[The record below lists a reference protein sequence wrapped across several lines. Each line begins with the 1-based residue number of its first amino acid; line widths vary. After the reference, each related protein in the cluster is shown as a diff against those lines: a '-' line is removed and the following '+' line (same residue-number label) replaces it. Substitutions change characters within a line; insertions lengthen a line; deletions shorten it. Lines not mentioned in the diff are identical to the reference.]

1 MSVKNEI
8 LHILESN
15 KGSNISGQELADI
28 LNVSRTAVWKAINL
42 LKEEG
47 YPIEAASNKGYSL
60 SVSSDFLSSEGIRLF
75 LNEEY
80 KNIPITVY
88 KTIEST
94 NSEAKLLAV
103 QNAEHGTIVVSEEQ
117 TKGRGRF
124 GRDFFSP
131 SDSGIYMSIIL
142 KPKLNMENA
151 VLITTA
157 AAVAIC
163 DAIEKF
169 TNKVSRI
176 KWVNDIFIGDRKVC
190 GILTEAVTNFESGM
204 MESVIVGIGIN
215 VKTKNE
221 DFPLELQDTAGS
233 IFNDDDTFIRNQ
245 LAAEI
250 INNVLKI
257 SMTLEDKSFM
267 QIYKERSLILGEQIL
282 YKKNN
287 NWYEGQALDIDDFGG
302 LVVYTSDGQK
312 ITLNSGEVSIK
323 KKWGYHV

>member
-28 LNVSRTAVWKAINL
+28 LSVSRTAVWKAINL

-257 SMTLEDKSFM
+257 SMTIEDKSFM

-323 KKWGYHV
+323 KK

>member
-28 LNVSRTAVWKAINL
+28 LSVSRTAVWKAINL
-42 LKEEG
+42 LKDEG

-233 IFNDDDTFIRNQ
+233 IFNDD
-245 LAAEI
+245 
-250 INNVLKI
+250 
-257 SMTLEDKSFM
+257 
-267 QIYKERSLILGEQIL
+267 GH
-282 YKKNN
+282 
-287 NWYEGQALDIDDFGG
+287 ALDIDDFGG

-312 ITLNSGEVSIK
+312 ITLNSGEVSVK
-323 KKWGYHV
+323 KR

>member
-1 MSVKNEI
+1 MSVKNDI

-15 KGSNISGQELADI
+15 KGRNISGQELADM
-28 LNVSRTAVWKAINL
+28 LNVSRTAVWKAINS
-42 LKEEG
+42 LKDEG

-60 SVSSDFLSSEGIRLF
+60 SASSDLLSSEGIRLH
-75 LNEEY
+75 LNKEF

-103 QNAEHGTIVVSEEQ
+103 QNAEHGTTIIAEEQ

-142 KPKLNMENA
+142 KPKLSIENS

-157 AAVAIC
+157 AAVAVC
-163 DAIEKF
+163 EAIEKF
-169 TNKVSRI
+169 TNEVPQI
-176 KWVNDIFIGDRKVC
+176 KWVNDIFIGDRKIC

-204 MESVIVGIGIN
+204 MDSVIVGIGIN
-215 VKTKNE
+215 VKTKNK
-221 DFPLELQDTAGS
+221 DFPLELQNTAGS
-233 IFNDDDTFIRNQ
+233 IFDDDNNFIRNQ
-245 LAAEI
+245 LTGSI

-257 SMTLEDKSFM
+257 SENLKDKSFM
-267 QIYKERSLILGEQIL
+267 QTYKERSLILGENIL

-287 NWYEGQALDIDDFGG
+287 DWYEGYALDIDDSGG
-302 LVVYTSDGQK
+302 LIVYTADSQK

-323 KKWGYHV
+323 KMWG

>member
-28 LNVSRTAVWKAINL
+28 LSVSRTAVWKAINL

-287 NWYEGQALDIDDFGG
+287 NWYEGHALDIDDFGG

-312 ITLNSGEVSIK
+312 ITLNSGEVSVK

>member
-28 LNVSRTAVWKAINL
+28 LSVSRTAVWKAINL

-233 IFNDDDTFIRNQ
+233 IFNDEDTFIRNQ

-323 KKWGYHV
+323 KK

>member
-28 LNVSRTAVWKAINL
+28 LSVSRTAVWKAINL

-169 TNKVSRI
+169 TNEVPRI